1 VFEKNVTLV
10 VFEETCILRIWKG
23 NRRRIQKRPVRM
35 RRMIRPGSWI
45 LVCYPFAG
53 DLEHLKVELFKVDV
67 FFCNCQE
74 PSSGSG
80 MVKAEAVGGSPT
92 EEASVEE
99 EEKRRLEEERKRVAQ
114 QKKHAEA
121 ILERCAKCRRTGGFA
136 VLDEWLFGIYLSS
149 QVAHKYHTIREVVHK
164 FHTSSVDSLH
174 HPSLLSGGSGTWSMR

>member
-1 VFEKNVTLV
+1 
-10 VFEETCILRIWKG
+10 
-23 NRRRIQKRPVRM
+23 
-35 RRMIRPGSWI
+35 
-45 LVCYPFAG
+45 
-53 DLEHLKVELFKVDV
+53 
-67 FFCNCQE
+67 
-74 PSSGSG
+74 

-92 EEASVEE
+92 EEASVDE

-174 HPSLLSGGSGTWSMR
+174 HPSLLSGGSGTWSMRWWRSRRRSRSTSFQSEECMERLEYEKDGKSAITWDYFGFTFGLTWDGFACTWDGFRFTSDGFRITWRWL